1 MNASHE
7 WLKALVAHDL
17 SPAAVRDLLTARVVT
32 VDELIPLRQ
41 DLSKIVV
48 ARVVEAV
55 RHPDSDHLWLTKVD
69 AGGDEPVEVVCGA
82 PNVQA
87 GALYPFAPSGTV
99 LPGGLKLER
108 KKIRGQWSN
117 GMLCSARELGLGESQ
132 DGILELH
139 VSAAPG
145 TPFLDVVPAG
155 DARLVVDVTPNR
167 PDLLSHLGLAREL
180 AGALGKPLVL
190 PAVPGKVAAVPAAER
205 KRSAGRAGPV
215 AVHLEETSLAHRYM
229 GVVIRGVTV
238 GPSPEWIVRRL
249 EAVGSRSVNN
259 VVDST
264 NYVLHELGQ
273 PIHAFDVSK
282 LGGSSVIV
290 RGAKKGEALV
300 TLDGTRRALDER
312 TTVIADATT
321 PQAIAGVMGGRDS
334 EVTDATTDLFVEVA
348 VFDPSRTRA
357 ARRAL
362 GLSTDASYRF
372 ERGVDIELPPVA
384 LDRVTALITAFA
396 GGKVDGVPVDLYPK
410 PRAHTTVTLR
420 VDRVRRLLGEA
431 IPALEIAR
439 LLRTVGFRIQTA
451 PGTEM
456 LAGDEELSVI
466 IPSWRIDVTIEA
478 DLVEEI
484 ARLHGYDRFPSD
496 LRPFRPSA
504 TPDAPQWHVARRVR
518 EELVAA
524 GLRETRPMPF
534 VRGSGDG
541 SEYVRVT
548 NPIADNEA
556 FLRREVLDTLAR
568 RAEHNLAH
576 RLGDVRI
583 FEIGATF
590 APDGALLPREE
601 MRAAALIMG
610 ARRPPH
616 FTERQPPNFDEWDAK
631 GLAERMAAAIAPGV
645 VTELVP
651 AQADGHLWDVF
662 IGTMRAGFVKRVT
675 LDAPVWAAPAF
686 GVELSLGVVPSGDVA
701 PRGQHAHQGSAV
713 VGSRSH
719 AEYKPVPV
727 TPAVEVDL
735 ALLVPE
741 SMAAARVEEVIREGA
756 GDLLERLVLLDE
768 YRGKGI
774 ESGMRSL
781 MWRLTLRHAERTLRD
796 KEVEG
801 RREKLLQTLENEL
814 GIRQRTA

>member
-32 VDELIPLRQ
+32 VDELVPLRQ
-41 DLSKIVV
+41 DLAQIVV
-48 ARVVEAV
+48 ARVVEAT
-55 RHPDSDHLWLTKVD
+55 RHPDSDHLWITKVD
-69 AGGDEPVEVVCGA
+69 AGGPEPVDVVCGA
-82 PNVQA
+82 PNVQT

-99 LPGGLKLER
+99 MPGGLKLEK

-117 GMLCSARELGLGESQ
+117 GMLCSARELGLGEGT

-145 TPFLDVVPAG
+145 TPFLEAVPAG
-155 DARLVVDVTPNR
+155 DSRFVVDVTPNR

-190 PAVPGKVAAVPAAER
+190 PPAPGKPAAVPPAER

-215 AVHLEETSLAHRYM
+215 AVHLEETALAPRYM

-238 GPSPEWIVRRL
+238 GPSPDWIVRRL

-273 PIHAFDVSK
+273 PVHAFDVSK
-282 LGGSSVIV
+282 LGGSSVVV
-290 RGAKKGEALV
+290 RRAKKGETLV
-300 TLDGTRRALDER
+300 TLDGATRALDER
-312 TTVIADATT
+312 MTVIADATT
-321 PQAIAGVMGGRDS
+321 PQAIAGIMGGRDS
-334 EVTDATTDLFVEVA
+334 EVTAASTDLFVEVA
-348 VFDPSRTRA
+348 VFDPSSTRA

-372 ERGVDIELPPVA
+372 ERGVDVELPPVA
-384 LDRVTALITAFA
+384 LDRVTAFITALA
-396 GGKVDGVPVDLYPK
+396 GGRVEGVPVDLYPK
-410 PRAHTTVTLR
+410 PRAHTTLALR

-466 IPSWRIDVTIEA
+466 IPSWRTDVTIEA
-478 DLVEEI
+478 DLIEEV
-484 ARLHGYDRFPSD
+484 ARLHGYDEFPSD

-504 TPDAPQWHVARRVR
+504 APDAPQWHVARRVR
-518 EELVAA
+518 DELVAA

-541 SEYVRVT
+541 SGYVRVT
-548 NPIADNEA
+548 NPLAENEA

-576 RLGDVRI
+576 MQGNVRI

-590 APDGALLPREE
+590 APEGALLPREE
-601 MRAAALIMG
+601 MRAAALVMG
-610 ARRPPH
+610 SRRPPH
-616 FTERQPPNFDEWDAK
+616 FTERQPPAFDEWDAK
-631 GLAERMAAAIAPGV
+631 GLAERMASAIAPGV
-645 VTELVP
+645 ATELVP
-651 AQADGHLWDVF
+651 AHVDGHLWDVF
-662 IGTMRAGFVKRVT
+662 IGTMRAGVVKRVT
-675 LDAPVWAAPAF
+675 LDAPVWAAAAF
-686 GVELSLGVVPSGDVA
+686 GVELSLGVVPSADVA
-701 PRGQHAHQGSAV
+701 PRGQHAHQGSPTAAP
-713 VGSRSH
+713 RSH
-719 AEYKPVPV
+719 AEYEPIPV
-727 TPAVEVDL
+727 TPAVEMDL

-756 GDLLERLVLLDE
+756 GDLLESLALLDE

-774 ESGMRSL
+774 EPGMRSL

-801 RREKLLQTLENEL
+801 RRDKLLRTLENEL